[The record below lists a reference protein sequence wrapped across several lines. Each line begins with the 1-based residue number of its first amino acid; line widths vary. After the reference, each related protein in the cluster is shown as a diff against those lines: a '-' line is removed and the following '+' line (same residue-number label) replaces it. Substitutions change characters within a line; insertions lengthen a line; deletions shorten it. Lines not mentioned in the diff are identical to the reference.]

1 MIYFGSQFH
10 VFQSMISWST
20 VLTHDDRESGR
31 EKLHVAKLSIKSEKK
46 TNIDKFLKG
55 TSQGFKDIPLALT
68 S

>member
-31 EKLHVAKLSIKSEKK
+31 EKLHVAKLSIKSEKR
-46 TNIDKFLKG
+46 
-55 TSQGFKDIPLALT
+55 LT
-68 S
+68 LINF